1 MRKWFVAVSIFFVAN
16 ACLVP
21 AGAQVSSTYTIGV
34 SDVLEIE
41 IRNLGTQEYSLRARV
56 PPSGVISIPLLDEI
70 TVTDTSI
77 SELQS
82 LIESRLRDGYLKGPE
97 VTITIAEFR
106 PFFINGAV
114 NDPGAF
120 PYQSGLTVEKAVAL
134 AGGLT
139 DSASL
144 EKITIKRNTDQG
156 DEVRTVGLAEKVNPG
171 DVIDVDEI
179 LKEHVGKF
187 VYLYGEVRNPG
198 SYPFRDDLTIEKAIV
213 LAGGFTER
221 ASKKKISIRRGEDEP
236 YDLIRRPKLYMEV
249 EPGDVITIGQSFF

>member
-1 MRKWFVAVSIFFVAN
+1 MRKWFVAFSILFV
-16 ACLVP
+16 VGTFITP
-21 AGAQVSSTYTIGV
+21 ASAQLSSSYTIGV

-41 IRNLGTQEYSLRARV
+41 IRNLGTKEYSLKARV

-70 TVTDTSI
+70 AVTDTSI
-77 SELQS
+77 FELQS
-82 LIESRLRDGYLKGPE
+82 LIESKLKDGYLKGPE

-139 DSASL
+139 ESASL
-144 EKITIKRNTDQG
+144 DKITLKRSSDQG
-156 DEVRTVGLAEKVNPG
+156 DEVRTVGLAAKVNPG

-179 LKEHVGKF
+179 FNEHVGKF
-187 VYLYGEVRNPG
+187 VYLYGEVKTPG
-198 SYPFRDDLTIEKAIV
+198 SYPFRDGLTIEKAIV

-221 ASKKKISIRRGEDEP
+221 ASKKKISIRRGKEEP
-236 YDLIRRPKLYMEV
+236 YDLIKKPKLYMEV